1 MWQASHFGSGALR
14 HGWGSFSALLYALC
28 VGVAC
33 GGSAGGDDCE
43 GENCAGAPGGQCVLG
58 GVTYASGT
66 NGIPAEDGCN
76 TCSCQHGEL
85 ACTLIGCEDARC
97 RRGAVTYASGTN
109 GIPAGDGCNTCSC
122 DAGQLSCTE
131 RGCTTTPAS
140 CTYAGETLAS
150 GESRPSS
157 DGCNSCTC
165 NNGQMG
171 CTLIECNPGC
181 YADSNCP
188 DGTYCTFP
196 VSSCSGASSAA
207 ERVAP
212 PDDGMTADPPQAGQ
226 CLARTQ
232 VCTLE
237 YMPVCGCDGVTY
249 SNECAAVN
257 AGVQIATRTTCL

>member
-1 MWQASHFGSGALR
+1 MLQMSRFGSGSLR
-14 HGWGSFSALLYALC
+14 DGRACFAALLCTLGVA
-28 VGVAC
+28 VAC
-33 GGSAGGDDCE
+33 GGSADGDDCE
-43 GENCAGAPGGQCVLG
+43 GANCPAPPGGQCVLA
-58 GVTYASGT
+58 GVTYASGV

-76 TCSCQHGEL
+76 TCSCQDGEL
-85 ACTLIGCEDARC
+85 ACTLIGCAEARC

-131 RGCTTTPAS
+131 RACTTIPAS
-140 CTYAGETLAS
+140 CSYAGETLAN
-150 GESRPSS
+150 GESRPSG

-165 NNGQMG
+165 HDGQLG

-181 YADSNCP
+181 YADTDCNE
-188 DGTYCTFP
+188 GTFCTFP
-196 VSSCSGASSAA
+196 VRSCSGTNAGAASF
-207 ERVAP
+207 AP
-212 PDDGMTADPPQAGQ
+212 PDDDVSAEPPQAGQ

-232 VCTLE
+232 ICTE
-237 YMPVCGCDGVTY
+237 DYTPVCGCDGVTY